1 MRTITP
7 TFEVLL
13 VVCAAVLA
21 PGAVRGE
28 MVEEIVAYVNGDII
42 TSSEL
47 EEEEQVLLS
56 EIYSRF
62 AGEELD
68 TQAKLLQE
76 QVLLD
81 MIDRKI
87 LYHRAARM
95 YDVEKMSEYFYENFR
110 EQQQIDNDEEFA
122 AILTQEGM
130 TVEEFKQR
138 LIETYAPQEVLQFE
152 VGGRLS
158 VGDRA
163 VEEYY
168 AEHPEEFT
176 VVGEV
181 TIREIVVLAD
191 TKKRKT
197 ELSQS
202 AASIRDQAASAEDFG
217 QIAKALSEAGTATN
231 GGLLG
236 PLKRGELSTRL
247 EEVAFSLEVG
257 AVSDVLEMPYGFHII
272 KIVERTEDTLTPLDE
287 VREPLRQA
295 LENQAYVEKLTTFM
309 KKARSEADWCVK
321 KEYESYLPAQG
332 PTEICKSL

>member
-7 TFEVLL
+7 TFGVLL
-13 VVCAAVLA
+13 VICAVALA
-21 PGAVRGE
+21 PGGVRGE
-28 MVEEIVAYVNGDII
+28 MIEEIVAYVNGDII

-47 EEEEQVLLS
+47 EEEEQVLLT
-56 EIYSRF
+56 EIYRRF
-62 AGEELD
+62 TGEELD
-68 TQAKLLQE
+68 TQAKLLQGR
-76 QVLLD
+76 VLLD

-95 YDVEKMSEYFYENFR
+95 YDVDKMSDFFYENFR
-110 EQQQIDNDEEFA
+110 EQQQIESDEEFTA
-122 AILTQEGM
+122 MLTQEGM

-138 LIETYAPQEVLQFE
+138 LIETYAPQEVLQYE

-176 VVGEV
+176 VAGEV

-191 TKKRKT
+191 TKQRKS

-202 AASIRDQAASAEDFG
+202 AASIRDQAAAAEDFG
-217 QIAKALSEAGTATN
+217 QIAKIFSEAGTAEN

-236 PLKRGELSTRL
+236 PLKRGELSPQL

-257 AVSDVLEMPYGFHII
+257 AVSEVLEMSYGFHII
-272 KIVERTEDTLTPLDE
+272 EIVERKEDTLTPLDE
-287 VREPLRQA
+287 VRESLRVA
-295 LENQAYVEKLTTFM
+295 LQERAYVEKLTTFM
-309 KKARSEADWCVK
+309 EKARSQAEWCVK
-321 KEYESYLPAQG
+321 KKYESYLPAHG
-332 PTEICKSL
+332 PTEVCKSL